1 MFILIYFIV
10 VAVSQFATNKLL
22 KIDDDNE
29 ASYSYSK
36 RDSIILVILLAVG
49 IVLQILLPKID
60 FLSKHYWWICLAYLV
75 CSLII
80 MLIFITIKKSKIE
93 KQREEIQQVYEI
105 LQKMVDKKNEG
116 LDFNNVPFSMGYKYG
131 KINKIDVVVE
141 PTSFDEKILN
151 VILQQLN
158 AFLPTFTWTY
168 ELHLEER
175 YMTFIGNDKP
185 PTMARWPGS
194 WLRPLKAFPM
204 GISGNGEICW
214 QPDSV
219 NKKSLGRSLYLDEKG
234 NPIKEDLS
242 LSKAPQGLVA
252 GGTGG
257 GKAIWV
263 EQEIDV

>member
-1 MFILIYFIV
+1 MFILIYFII
-10 VAVSQFATNKLL
+10 VALSQFAANKLL
-22 KIDDDNE
+22 GISDDNE
-29 ASYSYSK
+29 DSYSYSK
-36 RDSIILVILLAVG
+36 KDSIILVILLLVG
-49 IVLQILLPKID
+49 VVLQILLPKIE
-60 FLSKHYWWICLAYLV
+60 FLSKYYWWVCLSYFV
-75 CSLII
+75 VSLIL

-93 KQREEIQQVYEI
+93 KQREEIKQVYEI

-116 LDFNNVPFSMGYKYG
+116 LDFNNVPFSLSYKYNN
-131 KINKIDVVVE
+131 INKINVIVE
-141 PTSFDEKILN
+141 PTSFDEKILD
-151 VILQQLN
+151 VILKQLN

-185 PTMARWPGS
+185 PTVARWPGS
-194 WLRPLKAFPM
+194 WLRPLKTFPM
-204 GISGNGEICW
+204 GISGNGELCW

-219 NKKSLGRSLYLDEKG
+219 NKNSLGRSLYLDEKG

-257 GKAIWV
+257 GKSIYV
-263 EQEIDV
+263 EQEIY